1 MKGEYLLTIS
11 NTSKQFD
18 AALITVCVEP
28 GIADQLV
35 KAVEKMPWHVSSS
48 NFGAYI
54 SAARRPS
61 LSAEMKNA
69 DACVAIVDF
78 DKNPNQAA
86 ETAQYLTQALAGKIT
101 VIALGKDNDSAMLL
115 AAMRAGCTEFLY
127 TPLQASAVTQV
138 LDRLGQLWSNSVVQ
152 NASPSGSLI
161 SFFGVKGGVGT
172 TTLAMHLAMYLV
184 QCHQKRTL
192 LIDNHPELGHV
203 CVYLGLD
210 GSRYHFHEPVRN
222 VRRLDSELLQG
233 FVANHPSGLEV
244 LSSPDVCGGMKNM
257 DPEAVAKTLEFLRS
271 EYDYVIVDC
280 AISFDETNLAV
291 IRASTRTYLIA
302 TQEFAAIR
310 DLSRCVDR
318 LIQVDNSTDKLQVVI
333 NRFTPSYAINI
344 EQIEKAIKLPV
355 ALCISDSYTELVRS
369 ANLGETISPK
379 SKLEFAT
386 QLVKWA
392 ETMAGSSQRV
402 AAVKK
407 DRRLFPIWKRA
418 LLHPD
423 S

>member
-1 MKGEYLLTIS
+1 LITTS
-11 NTSKQFD
+11 NTLKILD
-18 AALITVCVEP
+18 VVVITVCVDSGP
-28 GIADQLV
+28 ADHLV
-35 KAVEKMPWHVSSS
+35 KAVKRMPWLVSSS
-48 NFGAYI
+48 SFDAYI

-61 LSAEMKNA
+61 LGLDIKSA
-69 DACVAIVDF
+69 DACIAIVDF

-86 ETAQYLTQALAGKIT
+86 ETAQYLTQALPGKLT
-101 VIALGKDNDSAMLL
+101 VIALAKDNDPAMLL
-115 AAMRAGCTEFLY
+115 MAMRAGCSEFLY
-127 TPLQASAVTQV
+127 KPLQDVAVTQT
-138 LDRLGQLWSNSVVQ
+138 LDRLAQLWTNSVTRSE
-152 NASPSGSLI
+152 SPGGTIL

-192 LIDNHPELGHV
+192 VIDNHPELGHV

-210 GSRYHFHEPVRN
+210 GSRYHFHELVRN
-222 VRRLDSELLQG
+222 FARLESELLQG

-244 LSSPDVCGGMKNM
+244 LSSPDVCGGTKNM
-257 DPEAVAKTLEFLRS
+257 DPEAVSKTLEFLRS

-280 AISFDETNLAV
+280 AMSFDETNLAA
-291 IRASTRTYLIA
+291 IRASTRTYLVA

-310 DLSRCVDR
+310 DLSRCVDK
-318 LIQVDNSTDKLQVVI
+318 LIQVEESTDKLQVVI
-333 NRFTPSYAINI
+333 NRFTPSYAINL

-355 ALCISDSYTELVRS
+355 SLCISDSYTELVRS

-392 ETMAGSSQRV
+392 EAVAGSPQRV

-407 DRRLFPIWKRA
+407 DKKLFPIWKRA
-418 LLHPD
+418 LLHSD